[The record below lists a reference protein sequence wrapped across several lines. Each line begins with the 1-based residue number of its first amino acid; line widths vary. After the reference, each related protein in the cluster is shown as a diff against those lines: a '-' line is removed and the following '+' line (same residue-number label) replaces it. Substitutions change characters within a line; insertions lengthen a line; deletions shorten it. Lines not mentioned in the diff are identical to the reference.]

1 MDPERMLD
9 KCRKGQWKID
19 ADLDWSV
26 PPRPMTREEE
36 IAVVQYFTDMS
47 GIERLAGALF
57 DEQRKRVDDPT
68 MKKIF
73 STFVADEERHA
84 QVAERLARYYDVH
97 KYRTY
102 ELNPS
107 LSAFHPHFVNAVKY
121 LSAEIA
127 TVYITGGEL
136 ILDVALLRS
145 LNDYVHDTMSQKA
158 MDLVNRDES
167 RHIAVDYYM
176 TEYYASP
183 EYLDWLAAQPSRPLL
198 VRMKAL
204 WAFANV
210 LYHAKPFFQDVFF
223 TPMSI
228 VDPSGTRLR
237 EAFKRFQLLGT
248 KPDVA
253 KRPFV
258 RFMRG
263 VRDIAL
269 HPVAGALFGSVLSR
283 IAGVPPELMKD
294 MYTEEDAARAQR
306 MSFDELA
313 EEALS
318 AKYSN

>member
-1 MDPERMLD
+1 MNPDRMLE

-19 ADLDWSV
+19 VDLDWSV
-26 PPRPMTREEE
+26 APRPMERDEE
-36 IAVVQYFTDMS
+36 IAIVQYFTDMS

-57 DEQRKRVDDPT
+57 EEQRKRVDDPT

-73 STFVADEERHA
+73 ATFVADEERHA

-97 KYRTY
+97 RYRRY
-102 ELNPS
+102 ELNSS
-107 LSAFHPHFVNAVKY
+107 LAAFAPHFVDAVKY

-145 LNDYVHDTMSQKA
+145 INDYVHDTMSQKA
-158 MDLVNRDES
+158 LDLVNRDES

-176 TEYYASP
+176 TEYYSSP
-183 EYLDWLAAQPSRPLL
+183 KYQEYLATLPAQPLRE
-198 VRMKAL
+198 RMKAL

-228 VDPSGTRLR
+228 VDPSGKRLR
-237 EAFKRFQLLGT
+237 EAFKRFQLVGT
-248 KPDVA
+248 KPEVA

-258 RFMRG
+258 RFMRA
-263 VRDIAL
+263 VRDVAV
-269 HPVAGALFGSVLSR
+269 HPLAGPLLGGAMRR
-283 IAGVPPELMKD
+283 ISGVPPELMND
-294 MYTEEDAARAQR
+294 LFTAEEEERARR
-306 MSFDELA
+306 MTFDELA
-313 EEALS
+313 EDALA
-318 AKYSN
+318 AKHLS

>member
-1 MDPERMLD
+1 MNPERMLE

-19 ADLDWSV
+19 VDLDWSV
-26 PPRPMTREEE
+26 APRPMERDEEMA
-36 IAVVQYFTDMS
+36 IVQYFTDMS

-84 QVAERLARYYDVH
+84 EVAERLAKYYDVH
-97 KYRTY
+97 RYRRY
-102 ELNPS
+102 EINRS
-107 LSAFHPHFVNAVKY
+107 LAAFAPHFLDAVKY

-145 LNDYVHDTMSQKA
+145 INDYVHDTMSQHA

-176 TEYYASP
+176 TEYYASRRYQ
-183 EYLDWLAAQPSRPLL
+183 EHLAAQPPRP
-198 VRMKAL
+198 VRERVRAL

-223 TPMSI
+223 TPMSL
-228 VDPSGTRLR
+228 VDPSGKRLR
-237 EAFKRFQLLGT
+237 EAFKRFQLVGT
-248 KPDVA
+248 KPEVA

-258 RFMRG
+258 RFMRT
-263 VRDIAL
+263 VRDIAV
-269 HPVAGALFGSVLSR
+269 HPLAGPVLGRVMTRLS
-283 IAGVPPELMKD
+283 GLPSELLND
-294 MYTEEDAARAQR
+294 MYTAEEEQRARQ

-313 EEALS
+313 EEALG
-318 AKYSN
+318 AKHLN